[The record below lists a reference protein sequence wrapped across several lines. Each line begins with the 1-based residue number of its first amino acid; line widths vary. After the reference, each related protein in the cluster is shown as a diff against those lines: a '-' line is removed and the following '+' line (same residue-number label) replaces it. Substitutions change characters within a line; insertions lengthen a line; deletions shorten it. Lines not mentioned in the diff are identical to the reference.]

1 MIIVSLSGDVRHYFL
16 SDLIYI
22 FIEILNIC
30 DMNPV
35 ENLHFAIG
43 QLAFAVA
50 FSDGKVQKE
59 EREKFQSIVV
69 QELKREDYSFDV
81 TDIVFQI
88 MEKDKMDSNTV
99 YDWAMKEIRSNSHYL
114 SPELKQKFLLVM
126 DRVASAYPPITND
139 ESSIINKF
147 KKDIAGIHGDPVYYN
162 KK

>member
-1 MIIVSLSGDVRHYFL
+1 
-16 SDLIYI
+16 
-22 FIEILNIC
+22 
-30 DMNPV
+30 MNPV
-35 ENLHFAIG
+35 ESLHFAIG

-69 QELKREDYSFDV
+69 QELKREDYSFDIS
-81 TDIVFQI
+81 DIVFQI
-88 MEKDKMDSNTV
+88 MEKDKMDSSTV
-99 YDWAMKEIRSNSHYL
+99 YDWAMKEIRTNSHYL